1 MKKCDEVMTKNPVC
15 CLPNDM
21 VAKAA
26 ELGKSENI
34 GSIPVIE
41 NEQTKKLVGIV
52 TDRDLALKIV
62 AERRDAKSTKVEAV
76 MTRKV
81 VTCRAEDDL
90 QKALDSMSEHQL
102 RRIPVVDND
111 NKILGIIAQA
121 DVAALATE
129 FAIRVAR
136 RLFLFVEA
144 VADIG
149 FGVVLFHPCQDMFGV
164 ERDAFS
170 CAQSQRGKL
179 RQEQTNTFAEQ
190 ELHGCVGDVA

>member
-1 MKKCDEVMTKNPVC
+1 MKKCNEVMTKDPVC

-26 ELGKSENI
+26 QLMKRENI

-41 NEQTKKLVGIV
+41 NEQTRKLVGIV

-62 AERRDAKSTKVEAV
+62 AEGRDANSTKVETA

-90 QKALDSMSEHQL
+90 QKALDAMSEHQL
-102 RRIPVVDND
+102 RRMPVVDND

-121 DVAALATE
+121 DVAT
-129 FAIRVAR
+129 RVNQPEKTAAM
-136 RLFLFVEA
+136 VKQ
-144 VADIG
+144 I
-149 FGVVLFHPCQDMFGV
+149 
-164 ERDAFS
+164 
-170 CAQSQRGKL
+170 SQANAK
-179 RQEQTNTFAEQ
+179 
-190 ELHGCVGDVA
+190 

>member
-26 ELGKSENI
+26 ELMKSGNI

-41 NEQTKKLVGIV
+41 NEQTRKLVGIV

-62 AERRDAKSTKVEAV
+62 AEGLDAKSTKVEAV

-81 VTCRAEDDL
+81 VTCLAGDDL
-90 QKALDSMSEHQL
+90 QKALDAMAEHQL

-111 NKILGIIAQA
+111 NKIQGIIAQA
-121 DVAALATE
+121 DVAT
-129 FAIRVAR
+129 RVDQPEKTAEM
-136 RLFLFVEA
+136 VKE
-144 VADIG
+144 I
-149 FGVVLFHPCQDMFGV
+149 
-164 ERDAFS
+164 
-170 CAQSQRGKL
+170 SQANGK
-179 RQEQTNTFAEQ
+179 
-190 ELHGCVGDVA
+190 